1 MSNNRLCQ
9 KVMKT
14 ITNSFGD
21 TEKICCAKEKG
32 HRGLHRYTESYEE
45 FGEYAKH
52 VKSKVL
58 TMAYATAGATAANSP
73 ITNRGSRFAPPRAL
87 TKTEELDLK
96 AQGEYRVGI
105 RKDEASTFEQCKKIE
120 VDLCQ
125 DVLNIYRGKGYNCP
139 LCGLPVLWEHFLS
152 KDRKDGKSVH
162 GCHLDPLEEGSI
174 KHYVGNIKWGH
185 RDCNSIQG
193 DRGLDQLQEHLK
205 IMYDH
210 LQKGTNE
217 GRKVNQPTISW

>member
-1 MSNNRLCQ
+1 
-9 KVMKT
+9 MKT
-14 ITNSFGD
+14 ITNPFGD

-32 HRGLHRYTESYEE
+32 HLGGHRYTESYDE
-45 FGEYAKH
+45 FGEDAKQ
-52 VKSKVL
+52 VRSKVK
-58 TMAYATAGATAANSP
+58 TMAYMTAGATAANTP

-87 TKTEELDLK
+87 TKTEELELK
-96 AQGEYRVGI
+96 AAGVYKVGI

-120 VDLCQ
+120 IDLRQ
-125 DVLNIYRGKGYNCP
+125 DALDSYTGKGYDCP
-139 LCGLPVLWEHFLS
+139 LCGLPMLWEHFLS
-152 KDRKDGKSVH
+152 KDLKNGKSVH

-174 KHYVGNIKWGH
+174 KHYVENIKWGH
-185 RDCNSIQG
+185 RNCNSIQG
-193 DRGLDQLQEHLK
+193 DRSLDQLQDHLR